1 MSQIFGQRFIIF
13 KTWRYRSQL
22 LLKLRDVKGATLF
35 HWISSGLTCLRALRV
50 FAPYVPSRLMCLRA
64 LRAFAPYA
72 PSCLR
77 ALRTFVPYVLWFL
90 RALIMRLARLIYVNY
105 AINRIYEKT
114 FRSDLST
121 QKKHLFWRITYC
133 QLLFVAIYSYLVTLI
148 DFFMIISFIGHFC

>member
-35 HWISSGLTCLRALRV
+35 HWISSILLNYGPYVPSCLTCLRALRA
-50 FAPYVPSRLMCLRA
+50 FALY
-64 LRAFAPYA
+64 APYA

-77 ALRTFVPYVLWFL
+77 ALCTFVPYVLWFL